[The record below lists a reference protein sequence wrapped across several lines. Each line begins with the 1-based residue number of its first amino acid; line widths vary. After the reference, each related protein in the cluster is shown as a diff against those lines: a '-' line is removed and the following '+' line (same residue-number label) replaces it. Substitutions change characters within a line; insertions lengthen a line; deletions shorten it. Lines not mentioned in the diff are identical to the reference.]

1 MGYCPKG
8 CKELDTT
15 EVTEHARTAMTVL
28 VPVSLRGQAIISVTL
43 IPRRGQLSWRGQRP
57 NNEIRASERAML
69 SHSHT
74 NSIRI
79 PHRGV
84 IQL

>member
-15 EVTEHARTAMTVL
+15 EVTEHARTAMTGL

-43 IPRRGQLSWRGQRP
+43 IPR
-57 NNEIRASERAML
+57 
-69 SHSHT
+69 
-74 NSIRI
+74 
-79 PHRGV
+79 
-84 IQL
+84 